1 MHHAQ
6 SQISSMGSAS
16 GFLNRPLT
24 ASEAANIEQLLRV
37 DATNY
42 LYSACV
48 SIGDA
53 FQGIDRSLF
62 TWATVKLYYSS
73 FYLLRSLLALSGR
86 ALLYDGTK
94 PRTLLCKPGELP
106 VALSGAGRG
115 THQAVISYFTRSF
128 PNSPLLSQDILSEPP
143 FKWLM
148 RQREEANYTI
158 GRFGDPRCPTN
169 FSTIVRSG
177 VRRSTAEYISDKTYL
192 YAFDP
197 DHAILALPV
206 ETLKQAISH
215 PNLDITANTD
225 ADAQRLLRTL
235 FADRSGPMRDVLA
248 LLRI

>member
-6 SQISSMGSAS
+6 SQIGSMGSGG
-16 GFLNRPLT
+16 GFLDRPLT
-24 ASEAANIEQLLRV
+24 AREATNIEKLLRV

-53 FQGIDRSLF
+53 LQGIDRSLF
-62 TWATVKLYYSS
+62 TWATVKLYYAS

-86 ALLYDGTK
+86 VLLYDGTK
-94 PRTLLCKPGELP
+94 PRTLICRPGEVPNPL
-106 VALSGAGRG
+106 GGRG
-115 THQAVISYFTRSF
+115 THQTVITYFTRSF
-128 PNSPLLSQDILSEPP
+128 PNNPLISQDILSEAP

-148 RQREEANYTI
+148 VQREEANYAT

-177 VRRSTAEYISDKTYL
+177 VRRSMAEYISDKTYL
-192 YAFDP
+192 YSFDP
-197 DHAILALPV
+197 DHAILALPI
-206 ETLKQAISH
+206 EALKQTIAH

-225 ADAQRLLRTL
+225 ADSQRLLRAL
-235 FADRSGPMRDVLA
+235 FADKSGPMRDVLA
-248 LLRI
+248 LLKL

>member
-6 SQISSMGSAS
+6 SRISSMGSGG

-24 ASEAANIEQLLRV
+24 GREAAQIEQVLRV

-53 FQGIDRSLF
+53 LQGIDRCLF
-62 TWATVKLYYSS
+62 TWAAVKLYYSS
-73 FYLLRSLLALSGR
+73 FYLLRSLLALSGC
-86 ALLYDGTK
+86 ALIYDGTK
-94 PRTLLCKPGELP
+94 PRTLICKPGEEP
-106 VALSGAGRG
+106 VALGSTRG
-115 THQAVISYFTRSF
+115 THQAVITYLTRSF
-128 PNSPLLSQDILSEPP
+128 PSSPLLSQDILSDTP

-148 RQREEANYTI
+148 SQREEANYVT
-158 GRFGDPRCPTN
+158 GRFGDPRCPAN

-177 VRRSTAEYISDKTYL
+177 VRRAMVEYISDKTYL

-206 ETLKQAISH
+206 ETLKQTIAH

-225 ADAQRLLRTL
+225 ADAQRLLRAL
-235 FADRSGPMRDVLA
+235 FADKSGPMRDVLA
-248 LLRI
+248 LLKL

>member
-6 SQISSMGSAS
+6 SQINSMGSEG

-24 ASEAANIEQLLRV
+24 AREATNIDQILRV

-53 FQGIDRSLF
+53 LQGIDRALF

-86 ALLYDGTK
+86 VLLYDGTK
-94 PRTLLCKPGELP
+94 PRTLMCKPGEVP
-106 VALSGAGRG
+106 IALGGSGG
-115 THQAVISYFTRSF
+115 THQAVITYFTRSF
-128 PNSPLLSQDILSEPP
+128 PNSPLLSQEIRSATP

-148 RQREEANYTI
+148 LQREEANYAS
-158 GRFGDPRCPTN
+158 GRFGDPLCPTI

-197 DHAILALPV
+197 DHAILALPI
-206 ETLKQAISH
+206 EALKQTIAH

-225 ADAQRLLRTL
+225 ADAQRLLRSL

-248 LLRI
+248 LLKL

>member
-6 SQISSMGSAS
+6 SQISSMGSGG
-16 GFLNRPLT
+16 GFLDRPLS
-24 ASEAANIEQLLRV
+24 AREATNVEQILRV

-53 FQGIDRSLF
+53 LHGIDRSLF

-86 ALLYDGTK
+86 VLLYDGTK
-94 PRTLLCKPGELP
+94 PRTLICKPGEKPNPL
-106 VALSGAGRG
+106 GGTRG
-115 THQAVISYFTRSF
+115 THQAVITYFAKSF
-128 PNSPLLSQDILSEPP
+128 PNSPLLSQDIVSEAP

-148 RQREEANYTI
+148 RQREEANYVA
-158 GRFGDPRCPTN
+158 GRFGDPQCPIN
-169 FSTIVRSG
+169 FLSIVRSG
-177 VRRSTAEYISDKTYL
+177 VRRSTAEYISDNTYL

-197 DHAILALPV
+197 AHAILALPV
-206 ETLKQAISH
+206 ETLKQVIAH
-215 PNLDITANTD
+215 PNLDITANTEM
-225 ADAQRLLRTL
+225 DAQRLLRSL
-235 FADRSGPMRDVLA
+235 FADKAGPMRDMLA

>member
-6 SQISSMGSAS
+6 SLVNSMGIGG
-16 GFLNRPLT
+16 GFLNHPLT
-24 ASEAANIEQLLRV
+24 AAEATTLEQVLRV

-53 FQGIDRSLF
+53 LQGIDRSLF

-86 ALLYDGTK
+86 ALVYDGTK
-94 PRTLLCKPGELP
+94 PRTLTCKPGEIP
-106 VALSGAGRG
+106 VALGGSVRG
-115 THQAVISYFTRSF
+115 SHQAVISYFTKSF
-128 PNSPLLSQDILSEPP
+128 PNSLLLSQDIVSEAP

-148 RQREEANYTI
+148 LQREEANYGA
-158 GRFGDPRCPTN
+158 GRFGDPRCPAN
-169 FSTIVRSG
+169 FSAIVRSG
-177 VRRSTAEYISDKTYL
+177 VRRSTAEYIADKTFL

-206 ETLKQAISH
+206 ETLKQTIAH
-215 PNLDITANTD
+215 PNLDITANAD
-225 ADAQRLLRTL
+225 ADAQRLFRAL
-235 FADRSGPMRDVLA
+235 FADKSGPMRDVLA
-248 LLRI
+248 LLKI

>member
-6 SQISSMGSAS
+6 SQISSMGSGG

-24 ASEAANIEQLLRV
+24 AREATKLEQVLRV

-48 SIGDA
+48 SMGDA
-53 FQGIDRSLF
+53 LQGIERSLF

-86 ALLYDGTK
+86 VLLYDGTK
-94 PRTLLCKPGELP
+94 PRTLMCNPGEEP
-106 VALSGAGRG
+106 IALGGARG
-115 THQAVISYFTRSF
+115 THQAVITYFTRSF
-128 PNSPLLSQDILSEPP
+128 PHSPLISQDILTETP

-148 RQREEANYTI
+148 LQREEANYAT

-177 VRRSTAEYISDKTYL
+177 IRRSMAEYISDKTYL

-206 ETLKQAISH
+206 ETLKQTIAH
-215 PNLDITANTD
+215 PNQEITANTD
-225 ADAQRLLRTL
+225 ADAQRLLRAL
-235 FADRSGPMRDVLA
+235 FADKSGPMRDVLA
-248 LLRI
+248 LLKL